1 MPHATPNRD
10 GDHPT
15 PPAPARTSTSPALPP
30 PPDAQAPNHTEAPQT
45 STATTGAGNPTS
57 GTSTTRSDSATSATR
72 SVGPT
77 LGTLASRASHPASGT
92 PAARSVRPSLG
103 TLATRA
109 GNSTSR
115 TPATE
120 ADSATSATSAAR
132 PVRPSLGTL
141 ATRAGDPASG
151 TPATG
156 ADSATSATSA
166 ARSVGPTLGALAT
179 RSGSPT
185 SGTPATRSVR
195 PSLGAL
201 ATRAGNPT
209 SGTPAARSV
218 RPSLGTLATRAGNPT
233 SGTPATGSDS
243 ATSATPA
250 TRPVRPSLGTL
261 ATRAGNP
268 TSRTPAAGSDSA
280 TSAAPAARAGR
291 RILGTLALTLAFAL
305 ATATGLCLPPPP
317 AYAATTSPFPGTPAR
332 AAAKD
337 PSATVGAQQD
347 HQTTQGL
354 DQAHVALIG
363 VPGLEWSD
371 LNPSRNPNLWSLLS
385 QGASASLSTRAVPP
399 PDRGITCPTAGW
411 LTVSAG
417 QRAGTAGKGCL
428 QPPTPQLTGEAA
440 KIPNW
445 PALTAYQSETGFDA
459 QLGTLG
465 QLVTDNGGKV
475 AAIGPGAALAG
486 ADKSG
491 SIAKYAPTL
500 DAAGDLTPYNLI
512 IMEAAD
518 LATAWT
524 AQPLDEYG
532 VPTPLPAAARQ
543 AAATKA
549 DQQIGALIAKLPPN
563 TTILVAGISDV
574 SPIAH
579 LHVAIAKGPSPS
591 GRPYDH
597 GYLTATS
604 TRQDALVTIT
614 DLTATAIQL
623 LGLPAPR
630 QVVGRPWQPNGPSAA
645 TPAETVAELADGDLA
660 SQVLREVR
668 GPFFAVLVT
677 VQLLFYAFA
686 ALALRRRRNTA
697 PPTPP
702 GAKPPATN
710 LPPTEI
716 PSTDPSSTDPSSAE
730 HPSTQPQPQPV
741 ERPSTERPST
751 ERPSTERPSTERP
764 STERPSTE
772 RPSTERPSTAQAGTS
787 ALVSSDGD
795 FANNSR
801 LLKSVQIVA
810 VISGAIPVSTFLAQ
824 LVPWWTLPVPMLSVI
839 VTIVAIAGLLTALA
853 FAGPWRAHVLG
864 PLTVVA
870 AVTSLALLIDVMS
883 GSRLQV
889 NAVTGYEPVTGGRFY
904 GFSNIAFAVYATGT
918 ILGLA
923 GVAQWLLSRGV
934 SRVVVVAACALY
946 GGLAVFADGWPSWG
960 ADFGGVPAFVIGL
973 AVFLI
978 LLSGKRVS
986 LLRLLLVGLMGAVL
1000 VGALSVFDWLRP
1012 DSQRTHLGN
1021 FVQQIIDGQ
1030 AWTVVGRKFSAM
1042 IGVTVGNWS
1051 LTLLSLVALAFLFLI
1066 LDRPSRWGASALG
1079 QAYRL
1084 APTLRAGLFGALTCA
1099 FVGFLMNDSG
1109 IAIPAM
1115 ALTVAVPL
1123 TLAACVRALQLTT
1136 VPED

>member
-1 MPHATPNRD
+1 M
-10 GDHPT
+10 
-15 PPAPARTSTSPALPP
+15 
-30 PPDAQAPNHTEAPQT
+30 
-45 STATTGAGNPTS
+45 
-57 GTSTTRSDSATSATR
+57 
-72 SVGPT
+72 
-77 LGTLASRASHPASGT
+77 
-92 PAARSVRPSLG
+92 
-103 TLATRA
+103 
-109 GNSTSR
+109 
-115 TPATE
+115 
-120 ADSATSATSAAR
+120 
-132 PVRPSLGTL
+132 
-141 ATRAGDPASG
+141 
-151 TPATG
+151 
-156 ADSATSATSA
+156 
-166 ARSVGPTLGALAT
+166 
-179 RSGSPT
+179 
-185 SGTPATRSVR
+185 
-195 PSLGAL
+195 
-201 ATRAGNPT
+201 
-209 SGTPAARSV
+209 
-218 RPSLGTLATRAGNPT
+218 
-233 SGTPATGSDS
+233 
-243 ATSATPA
+243 
-250 TRPVRPSLGTL
+250 
-261 ATRAGNP
+261 
-268 TSRTPAAGSDSA
+268 
-280 TSAAPAARAGR
+280 
-291 RILGTLALTLAFAL
+291 
-305 ATATGLCLPPPP
+305 
-317 AYAATTSPFPGTPAR
+317 
-332 AAAKD
+332 
-337 PSATVGAQQD
+337 
-347 HQTTQGL
+347 
-354 DQAHVALIG
+354 
-363 VPGLEWSD
+363 PGLEWSD
-371 LNPSRNPNLWSLLS
+371 LSPSRTPSLWALLS

-411 LTVSAG
+411 LTISAG

-440 KIPNW
+440 KIPSW

-491 SIAKYAPTL
+491 NIAKYAPTL

-532 VPTPLPAAARQ
+532 VPTPLPTAARQ

-549 DQQIGALIAKLPPN
+549 DQQVGALIAKLPPN
-563 TTILVAGISDV
+563 TTTLVAGISDV

-630 QVVGRPWQPNGPSAA
+630 QVVGRPWQPNGPTTA

-686 ALALRRRRNTA
+686 ALALRRRRDTT

-702 GAKPPATN
+702 GTKPPSTTLPPTESPTPNAGPTAPSPSTPSITEHPSAEPSSAEHPATKPPATN
-710 LPPTEI
+710 LPSTEPPSAAHLSTEPSPTH
-716 PSTDPSSTDPSSAE
+716 PSPAE
-730 HPSTQPQPQPV
+730 HPSSEPLPIK
-741 ERPSTERPST
+741 PS
-751 ERPSTERPSTERP
+751 
-764 STERPSTE
+764 
-772 RPSTERPSTAQAGTS
+772 STAQEGPS
-787 ALVSSDGD
+787 ALGAPGGD
-795 FANNSR
+795 FASSSK
-801 LLKSVQIVA
+801 LLRSVQIVA
-810 VISGAIPVSTFLAQ
+810 VISGAIPISTFLAQ
-824 LVPWWTLPVPMLSVI
+824 LVPWWSLPVPMLSVI
-839 VTIVAIAGLLTALA
+839 VTIVAIAGLITALA

-870 AVTSLALLIDVMS
+870 AVTSLALLLDVMT
-883 GSRLQV
+883 GSKLQV

-923 GVAQWLLSRGV
+923 GVAQWLLGRGV
-934 SRVVVVAACALY
+934 SRVVVVTACALY

-986 LLRLLLVGLMGAVL
+986 LLRLLLVGLVGAAL

-1021 FVQQIIDGQ
+1021 FVQQVIDGQ

-1051 LTLLSLVALAFLFLI
+1051 LTLLSLVALAFLFLV
-1066 LDRPSRWGASALG
+1066 LDRPSRWGASTLG

-1123 TLAACVRALQLTT
+1123 TLAACVRALQLTA
-1136 VPED
+1136 VPSD

>member
-1 MPHATPNRD
+1 M
-10 GDHPT
+10 
-15 PPAPARTSTSPALPP
+15 
-30 PPDAQAPNHTEAPQT
+30 
-45 STATTGAGNPTS
+45 
-57 GTSTTRSDSATSATR
+57 
-72 SVGPT
+72 
-77 LGTLASRASHPASGT
+77 
-92 PAARSVRPSLG
+92 
-103 TLATRA
+103 
-109 GNSTSR
+109 
-115 TPATE
+115 
-120 ADSATSATSAAR
+120 
-132 PVRPSLGTL
+132 
-141 ATRAGDPASG
+141 
-151 TPATG
+151 
-156 ADSATSATSA
+156 
-166 ARSVGPTLGALAT
+166 
-179 RSGSPT
+179 
-185 SGTPATRSVR
+185 
-195 PSLGAL
+195 
-201 ATRAGNPT
+201 
-209 SGTPAARSV
+209 
-218 RPSLGTLATRAGNPT
+218 
-233 SGTPATGSDS
+233 
-243 ATSATPA
+243 
-250 TRPVRPSLGTL
+250 
-261 ATRAGNP
+261 
-268 TSRTPAAGSDSA
+268 
-280 TSAAPAARAGR
+280 
-291 RILGTLALTLAFAL
+291 
-305 ATATGLCLPPPP
+305 
-317 AYAATTSPFPGTPAR
+317 
-332 AAAKD
+332 
-337 PSATVGAQQD
+337 
-347 HQTTQGL
+347 
-354 DQAHVALIG
+354 
-363 VPGLEWSD
+363 PGLEWSD
-371 LNPSRNPNLWSLLS
+371 LHPSRTPNLWALIS

-399 PDRGITCPTAGW
+399 PDRGITCPTTGW
-411 LTVSAG
+411 LTISAG

-428 QPPTPQLTGEAA
+428 QPPTPQLTGKTA

-445 PALTAYQSETGFDA
+445 PALAAYQSETGFDA

-486 ADKSG
+486 ADRSG
-491 SIAKYAPTL
+491 NIAKYAPTL

-524 AQPLDEYG
+524 GQPLDEYG
-532 VPTPLPAAARQ
+532 VPASLPTAARQ
-543 AAATKA
+543 AAATRA

-563 TTILVAGISDV
+563 TTTLVAGISDV
-574 SPIAH
+574 STIAH

-630 QVVGRPWQPNGPSAA
+630 QVVGRPWQPNGPTAA

-686 ALALRRRRNTA
+686 ALALRRRRSTPSPRPTADHPQTPSHHGTKPSPLTTNRTTPSVTATLNTPEDTT
-697 PPTPP
+697 PPTTNPLKTAEEAAE
-702 GAKPPATN
+702 GAITPPATDTAN
-710 LPPTEI
+710 TTKDRTPPTTGAPELPEHTTAPTSPGTEPPSAKLPPAE
-716 PSTDPSSTDPSSAE
+716 PSSTEPSS
-730 HPSTQPQPQPV
+730 
-741 ERPSTERPST
+741 TEQ
-751 ERPSTERPSTERP
+751 E
-764 STERPSTE
+764 
-772 RPSTERPSTAQAGTS
+772 GTS
-787 ALVSSDGD
+787 PLGDAPAGD
-795 FANNSR
+795 FASASK
-801 LLKSVQIVA
+801 LLKAVQIVA

-839 VTIVAIAGLLTALA
+839 VTIVAIAGLITALA

-870 AVTSLALLIDVMS
+870 AVTSLALLIDVMT
-883 GSRLQV
+883 GSKLQV

-923 GVAQWLLSRGV
+923 GVAQWLLGRGV
-934 SRVVVVAACALY
+934 SRVVVVAMCALY

-986 LLRLLLVGLMGAVL
+986 VLRLLLVGLVGAVF

-1012 DSQRTHLGN
+1012 DAQRTHLGN

-1051 LTLLSLVALAFLFLI
+1051 LTLLSLVALAFLFLV

-1084 APTLRAGLFGALTCA
+1084 TPALRSGLFGALTCA

-1136 VPED
+1136 PS